1 MNPKA
6 LFRQRTQKAW
16 IHAIRIIRMLSS
28 SAGFPLLIGACLILF
43 YLAYQQ
49 LLHILP
55 ASFPVPIALSLLYAF
70 VLTSRSHRT
79 WLQAA
84 DTVFLLPMEN
94 EMKAYFQAS
103 LRYNAIVQWLR
114 WSLLF
119 SIAWPLFR
127 LRIGSFAL
135 YVLIWLLLSLMLYW
149 NIRVLWLLLHRR
161 ASLTRWQWYGWY
173 LLRYLLNFVLIT
185 ALCRQMWS
193 GLFLVSLIAGF
204 ILWRLLQ
211 TTPAWPYPWY
221 GLLAMEQRLQRRYQR
236 IANWFV
242 DLPGAGRTILPRKW
256 WTRLLRFCQ
265 RRPTVESYLYWRS
278 FLRDQD
284 MFPLY
289 LRMQLF
295 FGVLLWFLRYPLLQ
309 GGAILLSLLLTA
321 IQLPDLA
328 KSSRYP
334 YWLRLYPYASAKA
347 LPELMAILLSIQAVI
362 LNLLF
367 LIYTANFT
375 LPLTTLVMSLIL
387 AWVYSY
393 LLYPLYQR
401 RKEQSPSK

>member
-1 MNPKA
+1 MNPKT
-6 LFRQRTQKAW
+6 LFRHRTQKAW
-16 IHAIRIIRMLSS
+16 LHAIQIIRMLSS

-43 YLAYQQ
+43 YIAYQQ

-55 ASFPVPIALSLLYAF
+55 TSFPVPIALGLLYAF
-70 VLTSRSHRT
+70 ILTSRSLRT
-79 WLQAA
+79 WLQTA

-94 EMKAYFQAS
+94 EMKVYFQECF
-103 LRYNAIVQWLR
+103 RYNVIVQWLR

-127 LRIGSFAL
+127 LRIGSFVL

-161 ASLTRWQWYGWY
+161 ASFTRWQWYGWY

-193 GLFLVSLIAGF
+193 GLLLVSLIAGF

-211 TTPAWPYPWY
+211 TTPTWPYPWY
-221 GLLAMEQRLQRRYQR
+221 ALLAIEQRLQQRYYR
-236 IANWFV
+236 IAAWFI
-242 DLPGAGRTILPRKW
+242 DLPGSGRTILPRKLW
-256 WTRLLRFCQ
+256 IRLLRFCQ

-284 MFPLY
+284 MSPLY

-295 FGVLLWFLRYPLLQ
+295 FGVLLWFLQYPFLQ
-309 GGAILLSLLLTA
+309 SGAILFSLLLTA

-334 YWLRLYPYASAKA
+334 YWLRLYPYASSKA
-347 LPELMAILLSIQAVI
+347 LPQLMMILLSIQTLL

-367 LIYTANFT
+367 SLYTAT
-375 LPLTTLVMSLIL
+375 YLLPLATLLVGFIL
-387 AWVYSY
+387 SWSYSY
-393 LLYPLYQR
+393 LFYPLYQR
-401 RKEQSPSK
+401 QKQQRPS